1 MSPKVKRRFHGIIRR
16 SGIRPE
22 RALEVGGL
30 MGEDSL
36 LRFPELAGAER
47 YCLNLVELPSDEEIT
62 AVTGNAN
69 DMSAFKKESFDLVVC
84 CSTLEH
90 DKRFWLSVAEMKR
103 VMRPGGLLVIGVPGY
118 VKDAERD
125 QGRST
130 LTYRVHYKFDYY
142 RFSEQAVREVFFDG
156 LERVRV
162 RAMMTPPRLIG
173 HGWKPRR
180 PGYRRGGASAIR
192 ARLIRARAWA
202 RRRAVST
209 ETAFQTPLTRCA
221 RPASSSLRSV
231 SRMSRSGMSNSPS
244 RSFTESPRAP
254 WRDRRRR
261 SGAGAAG
268 RSERRSRLVVPLRG
282 PFWGRRPSRSN
293 PATAARP
300 SDDTTPGPYS
310 QPRRR
315 NSASSTPS
323 TTTRKPSTT

>member
-1 MSPKVKRRFHGIIRR
+1 VSPKVKQRFHDVIRR

-30 MGEDSL
+30 MGDDSL

-47 YCLNLVELPSDEEIT
+47 YCLNLVELPSDGEVT
-62 AVTGNAN
+62 AVKGDAN
-69 DMSAFKKESFDLVVC
+69 DMSVFKDDWFDLVVC

-103 VMRPGGLLVIGVPGY
+103 VLRPGGLLVIGVPGY

-156 LERVRV
+156 MERVRV

-173 HGWKPRR
+173 HGRKPRR
-180 PGYRRGGASAIR
+180 PGKRSRVAVKVR
-192 ARLIRARAWA
+192 AVRSRIVARAA
-202 RRRAVST
+202 
-209 ETAFQTPLTRCA
+209 Q
-221 RPASSSLRSV
+221 
-231 SRMSRSGMSNSPS
+231 
-244 RSFTESPRAP
+244 
-254 WRDRRRR
+254 
-261 SGAGAAG
+261 
-268 RSERRSRLVVPLRG
+268 
-282 PFWGRRPSRSN
+282 
-293 PATAARP
+293 
-300 SDDTTPGPYS
+300 S

-315 NSASSTPS
+315 NTASSAQS